1 MAEKKLTKKEIKKA
15 KKRFQDRN
23 VKKATNIYLYFMG
36 SGVFMLLY
44 LIAWVAFKVPFV
56 YLFTPLY
63 LIAGYAV
70 FFFLKKNW
78 KLIWLY
84 VRDIDQGR
92 LMLFLNEN
100 THWSYAHKL
109 GVVNWVYLRN
119 KTIRREN
126 RAELSNKV
134 MNGVAL
140 SRYEKVF
147 GGYKTVSCPQQILDG
162 FNKAMLVNALIYAH
176 TNIHLLDQELRE
188 IMELTD
194 ENMAAFDLNVEI
206 DKCRKK

>member
-1 MAEKKLTKKEIKKA
+1 
-15 KKRFQDRN
+15 
-23 VKKATNIYLYFMG
+23 
-36 SGVFMLLY
+36 
-44 LIAWVAFKVPFV
+44 
-56 YLFTPLY
+56 
-63 LIAGYAV
+63 
-70 FFFLKKNW
+70 
-78 KLIWLY
+78 
-84 VRDIDQGR
+84 
-92 LMLFLNEN
+92 
-100 THWSYAHKL
+100 
-109 GVVNWVYLRN
+109 
-119 KTIRREN
+119 
-126 RAELSNKV
+126 